1 MTINVIYGIIVAG
14 IVQGFIFASTVL
26 VASKKQHRCLV
37 FLALLDATKAYS
49 NFQYIL
55 PSLKLLSSEEMYAYV
70 FLPIASLA
78 PALLLLFVKTFL
90 EPNTPLSR
98 KQWYIFVPFV
108 IFFLA
113 GLVFKIVKWTG
124 YTTVSFNNFFADVL
138 IVQELVGLV
147 MMLGVSVYTL
157 VLTFRYSS
165 KKSKTASQSVRGLLW
180 LKVTLFLLLFGT
192 VLWGY
197 AVLKQLF
204 FSIDLRWF
212 LFLWVALAFLI
223 YWLGY
228 AGRYKFELWLERK
241 KIRQSVVKTEKPN
254 EKDTWENP
262 HLKQLEK
269 LMKEDKLYLDSQL
282 SLESVAAELGISPS
296 HLSRLLNQEGN
307 IGFAHYL
314 NAFRVDEA
322 IQLLGN
328 ASFNR
333 YTMTAIGL
341 ESGFKSKSAFFRI
354 FKEKTG
360 QSPSAYQKNQL
371 VQTQ

>member
-1 MTINVIYGIIVAG
+1 MRK
-14 IVQGFIFASTVL
+14 QGFIFSGTVL
-26 VASKKQHRCLV
+26 AVYKKRYRCLV
-37 FLALLDATKAYS
+37 FLALLVAAIAYS
-49 NFQYIL
+49 NFQYML
-55 PSLKLLSSEEMYAYV
+55 PEMGVITQQEMSLYLYV
-70 FLPIASLA
+70 PVATLA
-78 PALLLLFVKTFL
+78 PALILMFVKTFL
-90 EPNTPLSR
+90 EPEVPIH
-98 KQWYIFVPFV
+98 KWQWFIFFPFV
-108 IFFLA
+108 
-113 GLVFKIVKWTG
+113 
-124 YTTVSFNNFFADVL
+124 SFYLADVYLRITTSSAYSPTKVFVWNLEEVFGVLMTFIVL
-138 IVQELVGLV
+138 IYSLKLTYTYRQKRLIGNKEVKR
-147 MMLGVSVYTL
+147 SVNWLRITL
-157 VLTFRYSS
+157 L
-165 KKSKTASQSVRGLLW
+165 
-180 LKVTLFLLLFGT
+180 LLLFT
-192 VLWGY
+192 TLIWGY
-197 AVLKQLF
+197 GTAQMVF
-204 FSIDLRWF
+204 FTTDWEWF
-212 LFLWVALAFLI
+212 AFLWIVMSFLI

-241 KIRQSVVKTEKPN
+241 KIRQDATKTPKSD

-282 SLESVAAELGISPS
+282 SLESVAVQLGISPS

-314 NAFRVDEA
+314 NAFRVEEA

-341 ESGFKSKSAFFRI
+341 ESGFNSKSAFFRI

-360 QSPSAYQKNQL
+360 QSPSAYQKNRL